1 MYVGRYSIIVND
13 IEVGITNPDK
23 LLWPSTTKA
32 EYLTYLSKIAP
43 LILQGLHNKPLT
55 VIRFPDGIDGE
66 AFYQRNCPDYAPDYI
81 TSVQYE
87 DHNQI
92 VCSDLQTLL
101 WLGNQAAIEFHVPF
115 STYESEKPSE
125 IVFDLDPPSKD
136 DFYLAIKAAQQIKT
150 ILDQLHLIGFIK
162 LSGNK
167 GIQIHIPLPYN
178 TFSYHQTKQF
188 THFIANYLTEVDQD
202 SFTTERL
209 KEKRQGRLYI
219 DYVQHAAGKTIIAP
233 YSARGNKEGLIAA
246 PIEWQELTNTLTPRD
261 YTMKNVRKRKV
272 KPFSTI
278 DDVREDQPFQPI
290 LDWLSTN
297 TNRIN
302 K

>member
-1 MYVGRYSIIVND
+1 MGHHSIIVND
-13 IEVGITNPDK
+13 IEVRITNPDK
-23 LLWPSTTKA
+23 LLWPSITKA
-32 EYLTYLSKIAP
+32 EYLTYLSNIAP
-43 LILQGLHNKPLT
+43 FMLPCLHNKPLT

-81 TSVQYE
+81 STVQYE

-92 VCSDLQTLL
+92 ICSDLQTLL

-115 STYESEKPSE
+115 STYDTKKPSE
-125 IVFDLDPPSKD
+125 IVFDLDPPSKEA
-136 DFYLAIKAAQQIKT
+136 FRLAIKAAQRIKT

-167 GIQIHIPLPYN
+167 GIQIHIPLPHN
-178 TFSYHQTKQF
+178 TFTYNQTKKF
-188 THFIANYLTEVDQD
+188 TRFISNYLTEKDPD

-209 KEKRQGRLYI
+209 KEKRNGRLYI

-246 PIEWQELTNTLTPRD
+246 PIKWQELTSTLTPRD
-261 YTMKNVRKRKV
+261 YTMKDIRNRKDH
-272 KPFSTI
+272 PFSTI
-278 DDVREDQPFQPI
+278 NEVRNEQPFKPI
-290 LDWLSTN
+290 LDWLSK
-297 TNRIN
+297 N
-302 K
+302 KTE

>member
-1 MYVGRYSIIVND
+1 MGHHSIIVNN

-23 LLWPSTTKA
+23 LLWPSFTKA
-32 EYLTYLSKIAP
+32 EYLTYLSNIAP
-43 LILQGLHNKPLT
+43 FMLPGLHNKPLT

-66 AFYQRNCPDYAPDYI
+66 AFYQRNCPEYAPDYI
-81 TSVQYE
+81 STVQYE

-92 VCSDLQTLL
+92 ICSDLQTLL
-101 WLGNQAAIEFHVPF
+101 WLGNQAAVEFHVPF
-115 STYESEKPSE
+115 STYDTKKPSE
-125 IVFDLDPPSKD
+125 IVFDLDPPSKE
-136 DFYLAIKAAQQIKT
+136 DFHLAIKAAQQIKT

-167 GIQIHIPLPYN
+167 GIQIHIPLPHKTYSYN
-178 TFSYHQTKQF
+178 QTKQF
-188 THFIANYLTEVDQD
+188 TRFIANYLTEKDPN

-209 KEKRQGRLYI
+209 KKKRKGRLYI

-246 PIEWQELTNTLTPRD
+246 PIKWKELTSTLTPRD
-261 YTMKNVRKRKV
+261 YTMKDVRKRKSN
-272 KPFSTI
+272 PFSTI
-278 DDVREDQPFQPI
+278 DEVRDKQPFKPI

-297 TNRIN
+297 KTE
-302 K
+302 